1 MSFLNAKRDSKA
13 VYASLKRVGDTV
25 TALKPVS
32 IYIPARYLTRGLA
45 TFESD
50 IDFLGIFAIV
60 DGSNNMAVS
69 MINGMVRSEPTL
81 ISTRVIDDVEYRKLD
96 YAVGAKV
103 IASTKLRKIDS
114 LLYRIYDEF
123 LAKGRVPGFMSYNNL
138 CDMFYTAGKY
148 SGPRVGANI
157 AVQEMIAATISK
169 NPKNLREPYR
179 MVVKT
184 MDDSDALQP
193 AYIGL
198 RTVGFGSDSAVAKLM
213 GQRFD
218 ANMTS
223 SLIAPGAKVGRI
235 ERLLR
240 T

>member
-1 MSFLNAKRDSKA
+1 MSFLNTTRD
-13 VYASLKRVGDTV
+13 VKRVYSSLRKEGDTV
-25 TALKPVS
+25 IAVKPVQ
-32 IYIPARYLTRGLA
+32 IYIPSRYLTRGLA

-50 IDFLGIFAIV
+50 IDFLGVFCIV
-60 DGSNNMAVS
+60 SEDKYMAVS
-69 MINGMVRSEPTL
+69 LINAMVRSEPTL
-81 ISTRVIDDVEYRKLD
+81 VSTVTIDDIEYRRLH
-96 YAVGAKV
+96 YAPGAKV
-103 IASTKLRKIDS
+103 IANTKLRKIDS

-123 LAKGRVPGFMSYNNL
+123 QAKGNVPSFMDYNDQ
-138 CDMFYTAGKY
+138 CDLFYTAGRY
-148 SGPRVGANI
+148 SGPRVGANVAI
-157 AVQEMIAATISK
+157 QEMIAATIAK
-169 NPKNLREPYR
+169 DPNNLRQPYR

-184 MDDSDALQP
+184 MDGTDTQP
-193 AYIGL
+193 PKVIGL

-235 ERLLR
+235 ERMLR

>member
-1 MSFLNAKRDSKA
+1 MSFLKTKRNAAA
-13 VYASLKRVGDTV
+13 VYQSIKKVGNTV
-25 TALKPVS
+25 VAVNPVS
-32 IYIPARYLTRGLA
+32 VYIPARYLTRGLA
-45 TFESD
+45 SFDSD

-60 DGSNNMAVS
+60 DAKGNMAIS
-69 MINGMVRSEPTL
+69 NINAMMRSEPTL
-81 ISTRVIDDVEYRKLD
+81 ISTVTIDDVEYRKLD
-96 YAVGAKV
+96 YAKGAKV
-103 IASTKLRKIDS
+103 LASTRLRKLDS

-123 LAKGRVPGFMSYNNL
+123 QAKGRVPGFMSYNDICNV
-138 CDMFYTAGKY
+138 FYSAGRY

-157 AVQEMIAATISK
+157 AIQEMISATISK
-169 NPKNLREPYR
+169 NPANPREPYR
-179 MVVKT
+179 MVAT
-184 MDDSDALQP
+184 RMDDSDP
-193 AYIGL
+193 IKPVYIGL

-235 ERLLR
+235 ERMLR

>member
-1 MSFLNAKRDSKA
+1 MSFLNTSRDKA
-13 VYASLKRVGDTV
+13 RVYSSLRVEGTTV
-25 TALKPVS
+25 IAVKPVQV
-32 IYIPARYLTRGLA
+32 YIPARYLTRGLA

-60 DGSNNMAVS
+60 AEDKYLAVS
-69 MINGMVRSEPTL
+69 LVTAMVRSEPTL
-81 ISTRVIDDVEYRKLD
+81 ISTVTIDDVEYKKLH
-96 YAVGAKV
+96 YAPGAKV

-114 LLYRIYDEF
+114 LLYRIYSEF
-123 LAKGRVPGFMSYNNL
+123 QAKGRVPGFFSYNDLCNL
-138 CDMFYTAGKY
+138 YYTAGRY

-157 AVQEMIAATISK
+157 AIQEMISATIAK
-169 NPKNLREPYR
+169 DPNNLRQPYR
-179 MVVKT
+179 MVAT
-184 MDDSDALQP
+184 SMDDTDTIKP
-193 AYIGL
+193 VIIGL

-235 ERLLR
+235 ERMLR